1 MSNTIAKAIEKSGP
15 EQIDL
20 CWAIL
25 KYKEIGVLRKV
36 KALCSAFDLNLEQVV
51 SELPKDENGRIID
64 WETRHMIHDSLIKM
78 TKINKQ

>member
-1 MSNTIAKAIEKSGP
+1 MSNTLAKAIEKSKP

-25 KYKEIGVLRKV
+25 KYKEIGVLRKI
-36 KALCSAFDLNLEQVV
+36 KALCSAFCLDLEQVV

-64 WETRHMIHDSLIKM
+64 WSTRHMIHDSLMQLIK
-78 TKINKQ
+78 NK

>member
-1 MSNTIAKAIEKSGP
+1 MSNTIAKAIEKSKP

-25 KYKEIGVLRKV
+25 KYKEIGILRKI
-36 KALCSAFDLNLEQVV
+36 KAFCSAFGLDLETVV

-64 WETRHMIHDSLIKM
+64 WETRHMIHDSLITTSK
-78 TKINKQ
+78 TNK

>member
-1 MSNTIAKAIEKSGP
+1 MSNTIAKAIEKSRP

-36 KALCSAFDLNLEQVV
+36 KALCSAFGLDLEQVV
-51 SELPKDENGRIID
+51 SELPKEENGRIID

>member
-25 KYKEIGVLRKV
+25 KYKEIGILRKI
-36 KALCSAFDLNLEQVV
+36 KALCSAFGLDLEKVS

-64 WETRHMIHDSLIKM
+64 WETRHMIHDSLIAKSK
-78 TKINKQ
+78 TNK

>member
-1 MSNTIAKAIEKSGP
+1 MSDTLAKAIEKSEP

-25 KYKEIGVLRKV
+25 KYKEIGVLRKI
-36 KALCSAFDLNLEQVV
+36 KALCSAFKLNLEQVI

-64 WETRHMIHDSLIKM
+64 WTTRHMIHDSLIKLIK
-78 TKINKQ
+78 TK